1 MFDQVFYSLTRWNL
15 HFQDVRAE
23 LARLKAFLDG
33 HGIRARDIVDVG
45 CGDGAITAA
54 VGALLGPAEL
64 WGVDLNRQLL
74 ARAERRGV
82 RTICQDMAA
91 LRLGR
96 RFDLVVSYGSLHH
109 VEDTGRFIRG
119 LARLSGG
126 HVLVV
131 DNTVRRTVWH
141 RVTGCRYFPLE
152 SSAYPIRSVEDI
164 VRGLESANCRIVGVR
179 TNANANIWHD
189 RSFVLAAID
198 PLRPCPDEAEAA
210 AWAAASA
217 PQPANLGRRSLRP
230 SRAAATRPAMTSR
243 IVG

>member
-1 MFDQVFYSLTRWNL
+1 MFDQVFDSLTRWSF

-23 LARLKAFLDG
+23 LARLKLFLDS

-74 ARAERRGV
+74 TRAERRGV

-91 LRLGR
+91 LSLGR

-131 DNTVRRTVWH
+131 DNTIRRTVWH
-141 RVTGCRYFPLE
+141 RVTGSRHFPLE
-152 SSAYPIRSVEDI
+152 SSAYPIRSVVEI
-164 VRGLESANCRIVGVR
+164 VTGLEGANCEVVGVR
-179 TNANANIWHD
+179 TSPNANIWHD
-189 RSFVLAAID
+189 RSFVLAAVD
-198 PLRPCPDEAEAA
+198 PRRPCPEEAETAA
-210 AWAAASA
+210 GVPAGAL
-217 PQPANLGRRSLRP
+217 QPANLGRRSLRP

-243 IVG
+243 IEG